1 MRRDSATSER
11 GTADAPIRTDQAV
24 VSDAGNRK
32 NEAFIS
38 YSRKDQVFVRRLH
51 AALQSRNRDVWADWE
66 DIPPTAKWME
76 EIHAGI
82 EASDNFIFILSPDS
96 LASEVCGQELAHA
109 IAHNKR
115 LIPLLYREVAPG
127 SAPKELS
134 SHNWIYC
141 RESDDFE
148 QVIEVVI
155 RSMDTDLGWTR
166 AHTRFLTRAIEWTSK
181 HRNKSY
187 LLRGTDLF
195 ESEQWLV
202 EGSTGKEPKPTAL
215 QTEYIFASRRSERA
229 RQGTAV
235 SFATAAM
242 VLISVL
248 ALLAMVSRQQAIALK
263 VKAEAESVR
272 ARAREYAAKA
282 QLARNLADLT
292 GDFEQ
297 TPRSISLAIESLRL
311 DPTLEADQTL
321 RAGLAVMPRFVR
333 ALPYS
338 RNILAMS
345 LAGNGETLRSID
357 ENGSAQSRR
366 WREDTTAPTP
376 PRNEVAAPTVC
387 ATSSD
392 GSRIATAITKSVQV
406 FEAISG
412 RSVLKRPLG
421 NAANVYA
428 LALSRDGALVAIGG
442 EDGAIHVWDVGAGR
456 EAPIPRSLRCVGGV
470 TALAFSPDG
479 SRLAAGGADGALRVF
494 VWRAG
499 TAAPA
504 ANPIQ
509 YRRPL
514 TSLVYSLDGK
524 ELATGTERVVQVWG
538 PDGIERTRV
547 CLRGKVTAMTFSPD
561 SSLLFTAED
570 GREVTV
576 WEASA
581 RQDVADLNEGDS
593 VRSVAFSADSTLLA
607 TATLGKSARIWDLR
621 GLQSRTSLPVDQTS
635 VISALTFSSD
645 GKRVTTLMESG
656 ALRTFDRATGL
667 EQSPPRLRIPG
678 SSTVAAFSPDG
689 RLLSVLQG
697 NAATIWDWS
706 TGKQLGKVTG
716 NGPITGVAL
725 SRDTAMLALA
735 DGSGVHI
742 YDWRAV
748 KEIEPQVHIRPGTE
762 VLSIAF
768 SPDGLYI
775 ATAGKDGSG
784 IVWSRETGTQ
794 LSQITDPQWLQAAAF
809 SPDGTYVATGGNA
822 RMTRIWLWRPKDL
835 IAEARRRLR

>member
-1 MRRDSATSER
+1 MRPDSAVDER

-24 VSDAGNRK
+24 VSELGKRK

-82 EASDNFIFILSPDS
+82 EGSDNFIFILSPDS

-127 SAPKELS
+127 TAPKELS

-141 RESDDFE
+141 RETDDFE

-155 RSMDTDLGWTR
+155 RSMDTDLSWTR

-181 HRNKSY
+181 DRNRSY
-187 LLRGTDLF
+187 LLRGSDLF
-195 ESEQWLV
+195 DAEQWLV
-202 EGSTGKEPKPTAL
+202 EGSAGKEPKPTAL
-215 QTEYIFASRRSERA
+215 QTEYVFASRRSERA

-235 SFATAAM
+235 SFATAAL

-248 ALLAMVSRQQAIALK
+248 AVLAMVSRQQAIALK
-263 VKAEAESVR
+263 VRAEAESVR
-272 ARAREYAAKA
+272 AKARQYAAQA

-333 ALPYS
+333 AVSYS

-345 LAGNGETLRSID
+345 VTDKSEMLRSID
-357 ENGSAQSRR
+357 EDGLAQSRR
-366 WREDTTAPTP
+366 WREEGPASTLPGKQ
-376 PRNEVAAPTVC
+376 VAAPTVT
-387 ATSSD
+387 AMSAD
-392 GSRIATAITKSVQV
+392 GKRIATAIGRRVQV
-406 FEAISG
+406 YDSG
-412 RSVLKRPLG
+412 TGQRLPKSLLTHT
-421 NAANVYA
+421 ANVYA
-428 LALSRDGALVAIGG
+428 LALSSNGALVAIGG
-442 EDGAIHVWDVGAGR
+442 EDGVIRVWDVDSGR
-456 EAPIPRSLRCVGGV
+456 QVQTVQPLRCAGGV
-470 TALAFSPDG
+470 TALAFRWDG

-494 VWRAG
+494 LWPAG
-499 TAAPA
+499 TAAPL

-509 YRRPL
+509 YKRPL
-514 TSLVYSLDGK
+514 TSLAFNQVGNS
-524 ELATGTERVVQVWG
+524 LATGTERVVQVWG
-538 PDGIERTRV
+538 TDGSERIRV
-547 CLRGKVTAMTFSPD
+547 CLRGNLTAVAFSPD

-581 RQDVADLNEGDS
+581 QQDVADLNEGDS
-593 VRSVAFSADSTLLA
+593 VRSIAFSADGTELA
-607 TATLGKSARIWDLR
+607 AATLGKRVHIWDWR
-621 GLQSRTSLPVDQTS
+621 AGQSRTELSGDRTAVA
-635 VISALTFSSD
+635 SALAFSGD
-645 GKRVTTLMESG
+645 GKKAMMLSESG
-656 ALRTFDRATGL
+656 ALRTFDRATGK
-667 EQSPPRLRIPG
+667 EQAPPHFSIPG
-678 SSTVAAFSPDG
+678 ISAVAAFSADG
-689 RLLSVLQG
+689 SLLSVAQG
-697 NAATIWDWS
+697 NAATIWDWAA
-706 TGKQLGKVTG
+706 GKQLGILKG
-716 NGPITGVAL
+716 NGPISAVAL
-725 SRDTAMLALA
+725 SRDTAMMAIA
-735 DGSGVHI
+735 DGSGIHFF
-742 YDWRAV
+742 DWRAA
-748 KEIEPQVHIRPGTE
+748 KEIAPQVHIRPTSE

-768 SPDGLYI
+768 SPDGHFI
-775 ATAGKDGSG
+775 VTAGKDGSG
-784 IVWSRETGTQ
+784 RVWNRETGAQ
-794 LSQITDPQWLQAAAF
+794 LSQVTDPQWLQTSAF
-809 SPDGTYVATGGNA
+809 SPDGTYVATAGNA
-822 RMTRIWLWRPKDL
+822 KTTRIWLWRPKDL